1 MYSKDELNEL
11 INRAVG
17 NVTCSEEAERLYA
30 PVRYILSLGGKR
42 LRPLVTL
49 MSCNIFSD
57 RAEEALMPAVGLEIF
72 HNFTLVHDDIMDNA
86 PVRRKSP
93 TVHEKWN
100 SNQAILSG
108 DVMAFIAN
116 EYMAATPPASFQKV
130 FKLYN
135 RTAIEVCIGQ
145 QMDMDFEMRQYVSR
159 DEYLRMIELKTAVL
173 LAACMKCGAIIGG
186 ASDRDSDLMYQFGR
200 NLGLAF
206 QIQDDIL
213 DVYGDPA
220 LFGKKIGGDIVE
232 NKKTFLLIKALE
244 LARGDEGQKLTA
256 ILNRKEFVREEKIS
270 EVIKIYDTLGI
281 KSISENLAGE
291 YISKAFGFLVMSRL
305 QTKEKRLFFILR
317 QRWPGENIKG

>member
-1 MYSKDELNEL
+1 MYTKEELGEL

-17 NVTCSEEAERLYA
+17 SISCTDEASVLFE
-30 PVRYILSLGGKR
+30 PVRYIMSAGGKR
-42 LRPLVTL
+42 LRPLLTL
-49 MSCNIFSD
+49 MSCNIFSEKP
-57 RAEEALMPAVGLEIF
+57 EEALMPSIGLEIF

-86 PVRRKSP
+86 ALRRNAP

-100 SNQAILSG
+100 VNQAILSG
-108 DVMAFIAN
+108 DVMAFVAN
-116 EYMAATPPASFQKV
+116 EYMAATPAACFMKV
-130 FKLYN
+130 FRLYN
-135 RTAIEVCIGQ
+135 RTAIEVCTGQ
-145 QMDMDFEMRQYVSR
+145 QMDMDFEKRPFVPL

-173 LAACMKCGAIIGG
+173 IAACLKTGAIIGG
-186 ASDRDSDLMYQFGR
+186 ASDRDADLMYEFGR

-213 DVYGDPA
+213 DVYGDPIV
-220 LFGKKIGGDIVE
+220 FGKKAGGDIVE

-291 YISKAFGFLVMSRL
+291 YISKAFGFFGDVAASDER
-305 QTKEKRLFFILR
+305 KEALLHLASEMAWRKH
-317 QRWPGENIKG
+317 